1 MDSMLGF
8 KQFIVEMAIEDYSK
22 SDLTP
27 KHHEVA
33 LAEALRRF
41 HNVGKISTYNQTRF
55 NQIQNHP
62 EFEKLVDSY
71 KNKLEELHRGLGVK
85 NEEGSISEI
94 HWHDT
99 PSHIKKTFGK
109 NIPEH
114 TRGADVSIKTS
125 DGVHHHLDFKSSP
138 RYSLRTAGEKL
149 FSSIDAKIDR
159 GSLSETANNIANSIN
174 KLKSPH
180 KFVRELINGQ
190 KQDEKSGEHFSHK
203 VVNVG
208 TKLEVIRNDKLADK
222 LLEGATIATSK
233 GNSVSFG
240 RVSLNVKKRTGKE
253 ERLNVAVRS
262 KKKEREGL
270 VDIYSGG
277 DHIASWNEKSNTFYR
292 P

>member
-8 KQFIVEMAIEDYSK
+8 KQFIVEMTIGDYSK
-22 SDLTP
+22 SNLTP

-41 HNVGKISTYNQTRF
+41 HNVGKISTHNQTRF

-159 GSLSETANNIANSIN
+159 GSLSETANSIANSIN

-190 KQDEKSGEHFSHK
+190 EQDEEGKHFSHK
-203 VVNVG
+203 VVR
-208 TKLEVIRNDKLADK
+208 TKTGLETIRNDKLADK
-222 LLEGATIATSK
+222 LLKGATIATSK

-240 RVSLNVKKRTGKE
+240 GVSFNVKKRTGKE

-262 KKKEREGL
+262 KGS
-270 VDIYSGG
+270 VDIYSGD
-277 DHIASWNEKSNTFYR
+277 DHIGKLFIEH
-292 P
+292 